1 MYFQICS
8 QAIENR
14 IAQEKR
20 AVSEKRVENK
30 RPNDIHHRDFE
41 AVILFFI
48 SQLIVRISFVADQ

>member
-30 RPNDIHHRDFE
+30 RPNDIHHKDFE
-41 AVILFFI
+41 AVILFFFLSI
-48 SQLIVRISFVADQ
+48 TCTN

>member
-30 RPNDIHHRDFE
+30 RPNDSHHRDFE
-41 AVILFFI
+41 AVILFLI